1 MLLRVLG
8 ALFYRSLPLCSPCH
22 SSQQAADLVFEPA
35 MKRLQKPNFEH
46 NFLTETRNEKKELHE
61 LNITYVWLSK
71 KTVAKIADF
80 SLKFFFKLQA
90 IILLVINL

>member
-1 MLLRVLG
+1 
-8 ALFYRSLPLCSPCH
+8 
-22 SSQQAADLVFEPA
+22 

-46 NFLTETRNEKKELHE
+46 NFLTETRNERKELHE